1 MLNGG
6 VKVILA
12 RHGEAT
18 STMDNPER
26 PLTITG
32 RRHAEEAASRLE
44 RSGYGVEEIRHS
56 DKLRARQTAKIF
68 GNRLG
73 VPPSRVRQSQGL
85 RSLDDPANVAVEVE
99 ASERSVMLVGHLP
112 FLTRFVSLLLTGDTD
127 KLSFRF
133 TDAGVVV
140 LGRARGAWQVE
151 SVSGHDTV

>member
-1 MLNGG
+1 MFKVG

-18 STMDNPER
+18 STMENAER

-32 RRHAEEAASRLE
+32 RRQTEEAASRLE
-44 RSGYGVEEIRHS
+44 RSGYRIEEIRHS

-73 VPPSRVRQSQGL
+73 VPRPRVRPRPGL
-85 RSLDDPANVAVEVE
+85 RPLDDPVNAAVEVE
-99 ASERSVMLVGHLP
+99 AEGRSLMFVGHLP
-112 FLTRFVSLLLTGDTD
+112 FLTRFASLLLTGDPN

-133 TDAGVVV
+133 TEAGVVV

-151 SVSGHDTV
+151 SVSGHDTA